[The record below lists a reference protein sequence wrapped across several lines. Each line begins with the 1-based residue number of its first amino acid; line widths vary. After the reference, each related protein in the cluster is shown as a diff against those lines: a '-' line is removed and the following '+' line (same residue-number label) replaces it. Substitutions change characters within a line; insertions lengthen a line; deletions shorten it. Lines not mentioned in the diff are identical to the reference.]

1 MFQAGVLMIW
11 KLWLISATVILGIQA
26 IVDLSGTS
34 GRAKLV
40 VRRAEVGNK
49 ALHRRANQAP
59 ISAQCVNSYNYQ
71 DPKKYPLKKGTVACM
86 AAGPAGKRPMVC
98 SGKCEI
104 RSNENFEL
112 QAPIPFG
119 DFGYKDCGRDF
130 GNFQNEFVG
139 FTVHPKQFRAFNDQN
154 IIYVQGWHD
163 PNDQTTRLY
172 DCSWMNPG
180 ATNNQRP
187 WCDGCVDHFFE
198 ELPIK
203 E

>member
-71 DPKKYPLKKGTVACM
+71 DPKKYPLKKGTVGEFLFFSHKPIDRIQPLTKKPSNQSSFQLAWLLVLLANVQWCVQVN
-86 AAGPAGKRPMVC
+86 AKYEVTKILNSRRPYLVSC
-98 SGKCEI
+98 
-104 RSNENFEL
+104 
-112 QAPIPFG
+112 
-119 DFGYKDCGRDF
+119 
-130 GNFQNEFVG
+130 
-139 FTVHPKQFRAFNDQN
+139 
-154 IIYVQGWHD
+154 
-163 PNDQTTRLY
+163 
-172 DCSWMNPG
+172 
-180 ATNNQRP
+180 
-187 WCDGCVDHFFE
+187 
-198 ELPIK
+198 ELPRDQCF
-203 E
+203 

>member
-71 DPKKYPLKKGTVACM
+71 DPKKYPLKKGTLAWLLVLLANVQWCVQVN
-86 AAGPAGKRPMVC
+86 AKYEVTKILNSRRPYLLAILV
-98 SGKCEI
+98 I
-104 RSNENFEL
+104 RIADGIL
-112 QAPIPFG
+112 G
-119 DFGYKDCGRDF
+119 T
-130 GNFQNEFVG
+130 FQNELVG